1 MVSARLRFIV
11 SLAALIVLGAVP
23 LAVRDAG
30 ADVFPVDAVGRL
42 IVDDTR
48 VCTAF
53 VVRSIVHRISTRY
66 YGSSVY
72 YENWIAT
79 AGHCLGRDLVFV
91 RNGVQ
96 YHVTQVIGFSGG
108 PMGYD
113 VMIASFQTDAPVPT
127 LEPAFGEL
135 PALGDSLLLI
145 GYSYGALMIRVSPLI
160 AYDDRGYMEIQGYA
174 SPGNS
179 GGPVLIPGTRRVVGI
194 GIETTLDRPA
204 NASPLHC
211 VLVRCAVKPPYTA
224 AHIDRILGVA
234 RF

>member
-1 MVSARLRFIV
+1 MFA
-11 SLAALIVLGAVP
+11 
-23 LAVRDAG
+23 
-30 ADVFPVDAVGRL
+30 
-42 IVDDTR
+42 
-48 VCTAF
+48 
-53 VVRSIVHRISTRY
+53 
-66 YGSSVY
+66 
-72 YENWIAT
+72 
-79 AGHCLGRDLVFV
+79 

-96 YHVTQVIGFSGG
+96 YQVTQVIGFSGG
-108 PMGYD
+108 SMGYD
-113 VMIASFQTDAPVPT
+113 VMIASFQIDAPVPT

-145 GYSYGALMIRVSPLI
+145 GYSYGGTDDSGHPLI
-160 AYDDRGYMEIQGYA
+160 AYDGRGHMEIQGYA
-174 SPGNS
+174 SPRNS